1 MPDAKIIKFPT
12 PSPPA
17 RVGAADDARRAPLSW
32 RLRAL
37 RLRGV
42 SGPAVLQALALQ
54 AHEKARRRPPGSTRL
69 DGRVRGATRAAIR
82 EETRLLLWASSLL
95 LADSRIAPDERDDL
109 VWCLRQLG
117 LDASP
122 GETLRGWDR
131 ARTDRL
137 VDQVWAS
144 VPSMQ
149 DAALRA

>member
-1 MPDAKIIKFPT
+1 MPDAKIIKFPA
-12 PSPPA
+12 PA
-17 RVGAADDARRAPLSW
+17 PQGDAVGDARRAPLSR

-37 RLRGV
+37 RERGV

-54 AHEKARRRPPGSTRL
+54 AYEKTRRRPPDSTRL
-69 DGRVRGATRAAIR
+69 GGRVRASTRAAIR

-95 LADSRIAPDERDDL
+95 LADSRTAPDERDDL

-131 ARTDRL
+131 ARTDQL

-144 VPSMQ
+144 VPSMLA
-149 DAALRA
+149 AALRA